1 MVDIY
6 GMMVVEEKN
15 LTLAENRTMETE
27 ATIHEY
33 SILANSVEMVMV
45 VEDDEE
51 RFYSVRYLV
60 DKKFGFRTF
69 LKMSEAEQFY
79 SQMKAQIILL
89 EIKDL
94 ARFAK

>member
-1 MVDIY
+1 
-6 GMMVVEEKN
+6 
-15 LTLAENRTMETE
+15 METE

-69 LKMSEAEQFY
+69 WKMSEAEQFY

>member
-1 MVDIY
+1 
-6 GMMVVEEKN
+6 
-15 LTLAENRTMETE
+15 MET
-27 ATIHEY
+27 TIKEY
-33 SILANSVEMVMV
+33 SLNDSNLVELVRN
-45 VEDDEE
+45 EE
-51 RFYSVRYLV
+51 HSDYVVRYLV

>member
-1 MVDIY
+1 MQ
-6 GMMVVEEKN
+6 
-15 LTLAENRTMETE
+15 TE

-33 SILANSVEMVMV
+33 STLANSVEMVIV

-51 RFYSVRYLV
+51 LFYSVRYLV
-60 DKKFGFRTF
+60 DKRFAFKTF
-69 LKMSEAEQFY
+69 WKMSEAEQFY